1 MKNFMRRR
9 PQMLT
14 AFSDDLR
21 LASGP
26 ASQVALAVKAVE
38 ADSQGTVLVFD
49 DQTGAVVDLDLR
61 GSVAEITARFP
72 DSEATETVA
81 EAPEETTRPRGR
93 GRPRLGVVAREI
105 TLLPRHW
112 DWLEAQ
118 AGSASQVLRRLIDE
132 ARRADSGQA
141 EARAAWGRSY
151 RFLSAIAGDLPGFED
166 ASRAL
171 FAGDL
176 DAFCDRMDRWP
187 GDIKAYALRLAGP
200 RSETDWT

>member
-1 MKNFMRRR
+1 MRRR
-9 PQMLT
+9 LQILT
-14 AFSDDLR
+14 AFNGGLR
-21 LASGP
+21 LAGGP
-26 ASQVALAVKAVE
+26 PAQVALAVKAVE
-38 ADSQGTVLVFD
+38 ADSQGTILVFD

-72 DSEATETVA
+72 DGEATETVA

-141 EARAAWGRSY
+141 EARAARERTY

-176 DAFCDRMDRWP
+176 DAFGDRMDRWP
-187 GDIKAYALRLAGP
+187 GDIKTYAMRLAGP